1 MNVTFMIFTCVFVN
15 YCQLLSTA
23 HFIIAEK
30 KHPCG
35 CFDDFMTF
43 YAFMVYAFMI
53 KDVLCIKNFD
63 DFIFHHTAG
72 CFDASFVPF

>member
-1 MNVTFMIFTCVFVN
+1 MNVTFMIFTFVFVVFVH

-35 CFDDFMTF
+35 CFDDVMPLW
-43 YAFMVYAFMI
+43 YMP
-53 KDVLCIKNFD
+53 L
-63 DFIFHHTAG
+63 
-72 CFDASFVPF
+72 